1 MKTIEMKEYIN
12 YANITA
18 VILWVIGRVIK
29 NEMIVWTGVGI
40 MTLTSIW
47 SLIHWKENDKKQNY
61 ITIGFLVLVA
71 VWITLKFV

>member
-1 MKTIEMKEYIN
+1 MKEYIN

-71 VWITLKFV
+71 VWITLKFI